1 MTEYRGIELAYGCNR
16 GLLPAELASRF
27 VELSADESTRAWVDA
42 AMDRPQSSATTALRD
57 VTARF
62 VSLYD
67 ANGLLGAFPMRVLG
81 TEQWQV
87 LLGDVERGRLLDVG
101 AGDGEVT
108 AEAAGLF
115 DDVVTTE
122 LSSPMARR
130 LRKRGWRCH
139 QVDLAT
145 EPLPEEGAFDVI
157 SVLNV
162 LDRTSRPLSLLERL
176 PRLLG
181 RGGRLVLAIPVP
193 VSPTVYVGPVQV
205 DPEEML
211 PGGERGFEASV
222 EALWRWALSP
232 LGWQVEALS
241 RVPYLCRGDP
251 RRPVEVLDDAV
262 FVCTFA
268 PASGGS

>member
-1 MTEYRGIELAYGCNR
+1 MTEYRGIELDYGCDR

-27 VELSADESTRAWVDA
+27 VELSADGSTRAWVDA
-42 AMDRPQSSATTALRD
+42 ALSQPQSSATTALRD
-57 VTARF
+57 LTARF

-81 TEQWQV
+81 TEQWQT
-87 LLGDVERGRLLDVG
+87 LLGPIERGRLLDVG

-108 AEAAGLF
+108 AEAARLF
-115 DDVVTTE
+115 DEVVTTE
-122 LSSPMARR
+122 LSAPMARR
-130 LRKRGWRCH
+130 LRRRGWRCH
-139 QVDLAT
+139 QVDLAI

-162 LDRTSRPLSLLERL
+162 LDRTARPLSLLERL

-181 RGGRLVLAIPVP
+181 PGGRLVLAIPVP
-193 VSPTVYVGPVQV
+193 VAPTVYVGPVQV

-211 PGGERGFEASV
+211 PAERGFEASV

-232 LGWQVEALS
+232 LGWRVEALS

-251 RRPVEVLDDAV
+251 RRPVEVLDDVV

-268 PASGGS
+268 SAAGRT